1 MCTVTYI
8 PAREGFTLTHNRDEA
23 ASRSLSSIERQRTE
37 NGDTLLFPRDAS
49 AGGTWFVSSSA
60 GKTACLLNGAFEL
73 HKRQLPYRRS
83 RGLMMLDFFDY
94 SNPDD
99 FFEQYDFEGIEP
111 FTFLFF
117 EPGKVV
123 EFRWD
128 GTRKYY
134 KTLPADKA
142 HFWCS
147 ATLYPAEMQAK
158 RAAVFY
164 NWLAAQ
170 ATGKAANPEGIL
182 YLHLKGSVGDPA
194 YDFVMNRDGRVQT
207 VSITQVLFRKKIARM
222 RFFDLLEGN
231 RDERL
236 VSLTKR

>member
-1 MCTVTYI
+1 MCTVTYV
-8 PAREGFTLTHNRDEA
+8 PAPEGFTLTHNRDEA
-23 ASRSLSSIERQRTE
+23 ASRSLFTIERQKTKD
-37 NGDTLLFPRDAS
+37 GDTLLFPRDAT
-49 AGGTWFVSSSA
+49 AGGTWFITSSA
-60 GKTACLLNGAFEL
+60 GKTACLLNGAFVL
-73 HKRQLPYRRS
+73 HQRQLPYRRS

-94 SNPDD
+94 PNPYD
-99 FFEQYDFEGIEP
+99 FFEHYDFERIEP

-117 EPGKVV
+117 EPGKVL

-128 GTRKYY
+128 ATKKYV
-134 KTLPADKA
+134 KSLPANQA

-164 NWLAAQ
+164 DWLATQ
-170 ATGKAANPEGIL
+170 AAGKAANPEGIL
-182 YLHLKGSVGDPA
+182 KLHLKGSVGDPA

-207 VSITQVLFRKKIARM
+207 VSITQVLSRKKVARM

-231 RDERL
+231 RDERRI
-236 VSLTKR
+236 SLTKR

>member
-8 PAREGFTLTHNRDEA
+8 PTSDGFTLTHNRDEA
-23 ASRSLSSIERQRTE
+23 ASRSLFSIEEQDTKAGE
-37 NGDTLLFPRDAS
+37 TLLFPRDAS
-49 AGGTWFVSSSA
+49 AGGTWFITSRD

-73 HKRQLPYRRS
+73 HQRQLPYRRS

-94 SNPDD
+94 QNPDD
-99 FFEQYDFEGIEP
+99 FFEHYEFEGIEP

-117 EPGKVV
+117 EAGEVV
-123 EFRWD
+123 ELRWD
-128 GTRKYY
+128 GVKKYY
-134 KTLPADKA
+134 KSLPGNQE

-147 ATLYPAEMQAK
+147 ATLYPAEMQTK

-164 NWLAAQ
+164 NWLAAHSG
-170 ATGKAANPEGIL
+170 GKAATPNDIL
-182 YLHLKGSVGDPA
+182 DLHLTGSVGDPS

-207 VSITQVLFRKKIARM
+207 ISITQVVSKKKDASM
-222 RFFDLLEGN
+222 RFFDLLEGK